1 MSGDRPII
9 ALLGPRGCG
18 KSSIAKLL
26 CNHGYETA
34 SFADPLRKL
43 AGVCGPERIND
54 RGLLLEMGEILRTCD
69 PHFFL
74 RSMANALQSKTTPVV
89 IDDVRFQR
97 EYDWLKQKGAVMIR
111 LTLDKKTQLKRVMGR
126 DTLTQHQAMEI
137 ISCNDEGRLVDCQAD
152 LSLVSEGDFQELAST
167 IIAYTECQS
176 QDERHR
182 VSFDV

>member
-1 MSGDRPII
+1 MSGKRPII

-43 AGVCGPERIND
+43 AGVCGPERFND
-54 RGLLLEMGEILRTCD
+54 RGLLLEMGEVLRTCD
-69 PHFFL
+69 PQFFL
-74 RSMANALQSKTTPVV
+74 RSMANALQAKTTPVV

-111 LTLDKKTQLKRVMGR
+111 LTLDEMTQLKRVMER
-126 DTLTQHQAMEI
+126 DKLTQHQAMEI
-137 ISCNDEGRLVDCQAD
+137 ISCNDEGRLNDCHAD
-152 LSLVSEGDFQELAST
+152 LSLVSKGEFQELVSK
-167 IIAYTECQS
+167 ILFHVECQP
-176 QDERHR
+176 QHERYEN
-182 VSFDV
+182 VV

>member
-1 MSGDRPII
+1 MSGDGPII

-18 KSSIAKLL
+18 KSSIARLL

-34 SFADPLRKL
+34 SFANPLRKL

-69 PHFFL
+69 PQFFL

-89 IDDVRFQR
+89 IDDLRFQR
-97 EYDWLKQKGAVMIR
+97 EYDWLKQKGAIMIR
-111 LTLDKKTQLKRVMGR
+111 LTLDEKIQLKRVMER

-137 ISCNDEGRLVDCQAD
+137 ISCNDEGRLADCQAD
-152 LSLVSEGDFQELAST
+152 LSLVSEGDFQELVST
-167 IIAYTECQS
+167 IISYVESQS
-176 QDERHR
+176 QNEHYRS
-182 VSFDV
+182 VV